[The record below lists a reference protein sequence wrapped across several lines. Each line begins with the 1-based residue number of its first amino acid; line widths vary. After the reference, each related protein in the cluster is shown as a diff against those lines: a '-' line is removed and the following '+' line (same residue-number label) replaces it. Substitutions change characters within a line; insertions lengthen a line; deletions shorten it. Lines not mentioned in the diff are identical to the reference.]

1 MKRLSILH
9 SFQFVALSLLSAA
22 ISLIVAPSTKAATL
36 KTIDLTALPGFINI
50 NNINGFGS
58 AVYRA
63 NLADIGDNYDI
74 TSIIITDIVGLS
86 GGSPGK
92 FTGFDLDAI
101 KLSYQKIDKAEDI
114 LDSNI
119 VWLDVF
125 DFTPASTILTP
136 GTILTAGT
144 QRDTNNPAFV
154 GALFGT
160 NGQDIDNNVA
170 TLDKFDA
177 VAIADQRANGFVSL
191 GDDGKVVFQLKNSVL
206 TTVPLYLYIAEVGGN
221 GEKAKGEII
230 AVVQKVNIPE
240 PTSLAALSLMGVYFT
255 TSIKKKKK
263 PI

>member
-22 ISLIVAPSTKAATL
+22 ISLILAPSTKAATL

-114 LDSNI
+114 LGSNI

-125 DFTPASTILTP
+125 DFTPASTIF
-136 GTILTAGT
+136 TAGT
-144 QRDTNNPAFV
+144 QRDTTNPAFV
-154 GALFGT
+154 GTLFGT

-191 GDDGKVVFQLKNSVL
+191 GDDGKVVFQLKNPVS
-206 TTVPLYLYIAEVGGN
+206 TAIPLYLYITEVGGN
-221 GEKAKGEII
+221 GEKAKGEIV

-240 PTSLAALSLMGVYFT
+240 PTSLAALSLMGVYLT